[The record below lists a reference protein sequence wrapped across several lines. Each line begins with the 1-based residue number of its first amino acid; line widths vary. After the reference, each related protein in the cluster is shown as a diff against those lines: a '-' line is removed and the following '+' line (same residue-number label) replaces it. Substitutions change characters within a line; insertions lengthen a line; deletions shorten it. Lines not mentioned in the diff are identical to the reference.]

1 MFLLVVVGAVLT
13 VALLTL
19 AERKWMGA
27 LQRRT
32 GPNAVGYRGL
42 LQPMADGVKLLIKET
57 VLPAGA
63 SGALFLLAPT
73 VLFLLALL
81 PWLFLPVA
89 PGVAPLPSDH
99 GLLVLLALS
108 ELGVWG
114 VVYAGWSA
122 NSKYPLMGS
131 LRSAAQML
139 SYSVA
144 MGLILLILL
153 LPVGSLDLLEVVRL
167 QGPGALALPLLPLVP
182 LLFVT
187 LVAETNRAPFD
198 LPEAESELVAGFMT
212 EHSAVGFTL
221 FFLAEYTNIVAAAV
235 LGTTLLAGGLSLAA
249 HCAVVTVLLLLVIWI
264 RAALPRVRLD
274 HLLAMGWSNL
284 LPLTCALFLLPLL
297 LPL

>member
-1 MFLLVVVGAVLT
+1 MFLLLVVAAVLT
-13 VALLTL
+13 VALLTV
-19 AERKWMGA
+19 AERKGMGA

-32 GPNAVGYRGL
+32 GPNVVGYRGL
-42 LQPMADGVKLLIKET
+42 LQPMADGLKLLLKET

-73 VLFLLALL
+73 VLFALALL
-81 PWLFLPVA
+81 PWLFLPAA
-89 PGVAPLPSDH
+89 PGVAPLPSAH

-144 MGLILLILL
+144 MGLILLTLL
-153 LPVGSLDLLEVVRL
+153 LPIGSLDLLEAVRL
-167 QGPGALALPLLPLVP
+167 QGAQSLAWPLLPLCP
-182 LLFVT
+182 LLFLT

-235 LGTTLLAGGLSLAA
+235 LGVTLLGGGLGLVA
-249 HCAVVTVLLLLVIWI
+249 HCLAVVALLVAVVGV

-284 LPLTCALFLLPLL
+284 LPLTCALLHLPLL

>member
-1 MFLLVVVGAVLT
+1 MFLLIVLAALLA
-13 VALLTL
+13 VALLTV

-32 GPNAVGYRGL
+32 GPNVVGYRGL
-42 LQPMADGVKLLIKET
+42 LQPLADGLKLLLKET
-57 VLPAGA
+57 VLPAGS

-73 VLFLLALL
+73 VLFALALL

-89 PGVAPLPSDH
+89 PGVAPQPSQY
-99 GLLVLLALS
+99 GLLLLLALS

-144 MGLILLILL
+144 MGLILLALL
-153 LPVGSLDLLEVVRL
+153 LPIGSLDLLEAVRM
-167 QGPGALALPLLPLVP
+167 QGGGALAWPLLPLCP
-182 LLFVT
+182 LLFLT

-221 FFLAEYTNIVAAAV
+221 FFLAEYSNIIAAAV
-235 LGTTLLAGGLSLAA
+235 LGVTLLGGSLGIVG
-249 HCAVVTVLLLLVIWI
+249 HCLWVTALLLGVVWI

-284 LPLTCALFLLPLL
+284 LPLLCALFLFPLL